1 MKSVQD
7 LTHKN
12 RQAELRRNR
21 ELARTKKEQR
31 IKNRSYIKWLEA
43 DNKLLR
49 SVFRRMHALLQSES
63 TNQDDLE
70 KLHSQ
75 ADLRRNGE
83 LVQTKK
89 DQRNMEIY
97 IKWIEVDNKL
107 LRGVVRRMH
116 AFSQPEQT
124 TKNHRGGPSSKSRAG
139 TPQERAAN
147 EGRPNQVP

>member
-70 KLHSQ
+70 KRHSQ

-83 LVQTKK
+83 LVQT
-89 DQRNMEIY
+89 
-97 IKWIEVDNKL
+97 
-107 LRGVVRRMH
+107 
-116 AFSQPEQT
+116 
-124 TKNHRGGPSSKSRAG
+124 
-139 TPQERAAN
+139 
-147 EGRPNQVP
+147 